1 MTSAPVRLSLVM
13 KAMQTLCT
21 HYRRIVLESDANRK
35 QQLKERQ
42 RSRRKSIRIYLIARG
57 MLTGKK
63 RKYEQ
68 VEEDGSSDS
77 CDALDEVPRAL
88 DQAERV
94 RIAEI
99 DQSERVRIDG
109 IVAERL
115 AVFEVSEF
123 LFKRVTRR

>member
-21 HYRRIVLESDANRK
+21 HYRRIILESNANRK

-42 RSRRKSIRIYLIARG
+42 RNRRNALRTDLIQRG
-57 MLTGKK
+57 FITKK
-63 RKYEQ
+63 RKYEK

-77 CDALDEVPRAL
+77 CDALDEVPWAL

-94 RIAEI
+94 RI
-99 DQSERVRIDG
+99 DG
-109 IVAERL
+109 IAAERL

-123 LFKRVTRR
+123 LLRG

>member
-1 MTSAPVRLSLVM
+1 
-13 KAMQTLCT
+13 
-21 HYRRIVLESDANRK
+21 
-35 QQLKERQ
+35 
-42 RSRRKSIRIYLIARG
+42 

-94 RIAEI
+94 RI
-99 DQSERVRIDG
+99 DG
-109 IVAERL
+109 IAAEHL
-115 AVFEVSEF
+115 TLLKVSALF
-123 LFKRVTRR
+123 LGNSTMTASAS